1 MINYCIIGD
10 NWGFKIFRILKN
22 LNKQVFLFQTNKKR
36 GSKKYFVDLKKFILK
51 KKISFI
57 WIATPPLNRFKLLNF
72 CINQNLNLIIEKPII
87 LKKNE
92 FKILDRKLKIKK
104 KYCFIHFEYL
114 FLKKLKNFSNK
125 NIKKID
131 MHFHHSKV
139 NRHKIDPYLNNGTH
153 LMSLKKKYFNKVKN
167 ISYYVS
173 EGNKNLRQINI
184 FKNKRIKIN
193 FTYNKEKII
202 QRFIFYIEDIFSKQ
216 KINEYNLKFG
226 YDCTEKIKLILK
238 RN

>member
-1 MINYCIIGD
+1 MSS
-10 NWGFKIFRILKN
+10 FF
-22 LNKQVFLFQTNKKR
+22 
-36 GSKKYFVDLKKFILK
+36 
-51 KKISFI
+51 KKIKEFI
-57 WIATPPLNRFKLLNF
+57 YI
-72 CINQNLNLIIEKPII
+72 
-87 LKKNE
+87 
-92 FKILDRKLKIKK
+92 
-104 KYCFIHFEYL
+104 
-114 FLKKLKNFSNK
+114 K

-193 FTYNKEKII
+193 FTNNKEKII
-202 QRFIFYIEDIFSKQ
+202 QRFIFYLEDIFSKQ

-238 RN
+238 KD

>member
-1 MINYCIIGD
+1 
-10 NWGFKIFRILKN
+10 
-22 LNKQVFLFQTNKKR
+22 
-36 GSKKYFVDLKKFILK
+36 
-51 KKISFI
+51 
-57 WIATPPLNRFKLLNF
+57 
-72 CINQNLNLIIEKPII
+72 
-87 LKKNE
+87 
-92 FKILDRKLKIKK
+92 
-104 KYCFIHFEYL
+104 
-114 FLKKLKNFSNK
+114 
-125 NIKKID
+125 
-131 MHFHHSKV
+131 
-139 NRHKIDPYLNNGTH
+139 
-153 LMSLKKKYFNKVKN
+153 MSLKKYFNKVKN

-238 RN
+238 KIKFLILFYSMLVNCI